1 MPEYTWDMKGYASK
15 YGFYTSENLSRREAE
30 RTLQLEPEPPKESDL
45 NNYIIQAQQQRD
57 LRYLSFFLHHYEKM
71 LNGRIYSFWRSD
83 GNERYDPERFLDY
96 KMTCVVAVIER
107 FSDYDPSTGADFTTY
122 LYPFITDALLSCR
135 MLEESWSVDSLDQYK
150 KIRGI
155 AWKYRTSG
163 ENTKKTISEYAAEKN
178 CKQETAAEYL
188 NAAKGIRNRQSFY
201 VSRQDEDSE
210 ETGEDVSR
218 DDYWDYA
225 EILWN
230 GIKAEAIQKAFD
242 ALDYREQT
250 LLEKRNAICMRCGRV
265 SPMSSRFSF
274 EELATLFEGSGTSGA
289 ERAYRK
295 ALDKLTTIL
304 VEEGILHAVRLK
316 RKNITR
322 KKKEIATAIYLYQ
335 VDYDGEWGEI
345 YFDFVNRTTEIR
357 KLAEW
362 DRMISKVFSKKAI
375 CYIQTHPLFVRK
387 ITNFALN
394 KFVQTNII
402 ETIIVCFYWRWIQC

>member
-45 NNYIIQAQQQRD
+45 NNYIIQAQQQKD

-83 GNERYDPERFLDY
+83 GNERYDPERFLNY

-188 NAAKGIRNRQSFY
+188 NAAKGIRSRQSFY

-242 ALDYREQT
+242 ALDYREQM

-322 KKKEIATAIYLYQ
+322 KKEIATAIYLYQ

-375 CYIQTHPLFVRK
+375 CYIQTHPLLVNLK
-387 ITNFALN
+387 
-394 KFVQTNII
+394 
-402 ETIIVCFYWRWIQC
+402 EIVISFFL

>member
-1 MPEYTWDMKGYASK
+1 MK
-15 YGFYTSENLSRREAE
+15 N
-30 RTLQLEPEPPKESDL
+30 
-45 NNYIIQAQQQRD
+45 
-57 LRYLSFFLHHYEKM
+57 
-71 LNGRIYSFWRSD
+71 
-83 GNERYDPERFLDY
+83 
-96 KMTCVVAVIER
+96 
-107 FSDYDPSTGADFTTY
+107 
-122 LYPFITDALLSCR
+122 ALLSCR

-188 NAAKGIRNRQSFY
+188 NAAKGIRSRQSFY

-250 LLEKRNAICMRCGRV
+250 LLEKRNAICMLCGRV
-265 SPMSSRFSF
+265 SPMSSCSSF

-335 VDYDGEWGEI
+335 VDYDGEWGKI

-375 CYIQTHPLFVRK
+375 CYIQTHPLLVNLK
-387 ITNFALN
+387 
-394 KFVQTNII
+394 
-402 ETIIVCFYWRWIQC
+402 EIVISFSL

>member
-45 NNYIIQAQQQRD
+45 NNYIIQAQQQKD

-188 NAAKGIRNRQSFY
+188 NAAKGIRSRQSFY

-218 DDYWDYA
+218 DDCCDYA

-230 GIKAEAIQKAFD
+230 GIKAKAIQKAFD

-265 SPMSSRFSF
+265 SPMSSRSSF

-375 CYIQTHPLFVRK
+375 CYIQTHPLLVNLK
-387 ITNFALN
+387 
-394 KFVQTNII
+394 
-402 ETIIVCFYWRWIQC
+402 EIVISFSL

>member
-45 NNYIIQAQQQRD
+45 NNYIIQAQQQKD

-188 NAAKGIRNRQSFY
+188 NAAKGIRSRQSFY

-265 SPMSSRFSF
+265 SPMSSRSSF

-335 VDYDGEWGEI
+335 VDHDGEWGEI

-375 CYIQTHPLFVRK
+375 CYIQTHPLLVNLK
-387 ITNFALN
+387 
-394 KFVQTNII
+394 
-402 ETIIVCFYWRWIQC
+402 EIVISFSL

>member
-45 NNYIIQAQQQRD
+45 NNYIIQAQQQKD

-155 AWKYRTSG
+155 AWKYCTSG

-188 NAAKGIRNRQSFY
+188 NAAKGIRSRQSFY

-230 GIKAEAIQKAFD
+230 GIKAKAIQKAFD

-265 SPMSSRFSF
+265 SPMSSRSSF

-345 YFDFVNRTTEIR
+345 YFDFENRTTEIR

-375 CYIQTHPLFVRK
+375 CYIQTHPLLVNLK
-387 ITNFALN
+387 
-394 KFVQTNII
+394 
-402 ETIIVCFYWRWIQC
+402 EIVISFSF

>member
-1 MPEYTWDMKGYASK
+1 MPEYKWDMKGYASK
-15 YGFYTSENLSRREAE
+15 YGFYTGENLSRMEAE

-45 NNYIIQAQQQRD
+45 NNYIIQAQQQKD

-188 NAAKGIRNRQSFY
+188 NAAKGIRSRQSFY

-230 GIKAEAIQKAFD
+230 GIKAKAIQKAFD

-265 SPMSSRFSF
+265 SPMSSRSSF

-375 CYIQTHPLFVRK
+375 CYIQTHPLLVNLK
-387 ITNFALN
+387 
-394 KFVQTNII
+394 
-402 ETIIVCFYWRWIQC
+402 EIVISFSL

>member
-45 NNYIIQAQQQRD
+45 NNYIIQAQQQKD

-188 NAAKGIRNRQSFY
+188 NAAKGIRSRQSFY

-230 GIKAEAIQKAFD
+230 GIKAKAIQKAFD

-265 SPMSSRFSF
+265 SPMSSRSSF

-316 RKNITR
+316 RKNTTR

-375 CYIQTHPLFVRK
+375 CYIQTHPLLVNLK
-387 ITNFALN
+387 
-394 KFVQTNII
+394 
-402 ETIIVCFYWRWIQC
+402 EIVISFSL

>member
-1 MPEYTWDMKGYASK
+1 MPEYTWDMKEYASK

-45 NNYIIQAQQQRD
+45 NNYIIQAQQQKD

-71 LNGRIYSFWRSD
+71 LNGRIYNFWRSD
-83 GNERYDPERFLDY
+83 DNERYDPERFLDY

-122 LYPFITDALLSCR
+122 LYPFITDAILSCR

-188 NAAKGIRNRQSFY
+188 NAAKGIRSRQSFY

-265 SPMSSRFSF
+265 SPMSSRSSF

-335 VDYDGEWGEI
+335 VDYDGKWGEI

-375 CYIQTHPLFVRK
+375 CYIQTHPLLVNLK
-387 ITNFALN
+387 
-394 KFVQTNII
+394 
-402 ETIIVCFYWRWIQC
+402 EIVISFSL

>member
-45 NNYIIQAQQQRD
+45 NNYIIQAQQQKD

-83 GNERYDPERFLDY
+83 GNERYDQERFLDY
-96 KMTCVVAVIER
+96 KTTCVVAVIER

-188 NAAKGIRNRQSFY
+188 NAAKGIRSRQSFY

-230 GIKAEAIQKAFD
+230 GIKAKAIQKAFD

-265 SPMSSRFSF
+265 SPMSSRSSF

-375 CYIQTHPLFVRK
+375 CYIQTHPLLVNLK
-387 ITNFALN
+387 
-394 KFVQTNII
+394 
-402 ETIIVCFYWRWIQC
+402 EIVISFSL

>member
-1 MPEYTWDMKGYASK
+1 MPEYKWNLKGYSSK
-15 YGFYTSENLSRREAE
+15 YGFYTGENLSRMEAE
-30 RTLQLEPEPPKESDL
+30 RTLQLEPEPPKVSNL
-45 NNYIIQAQQQRD
+45 NDYIIQAQQQNN

-71 LNGRIYSFWRSD
+71 LNGRIYNFWRSD

-188 NAAKGIRNRQSFY
+188 KAAKWLRSRQSFY

-230 GIKAEAIQKAFD
+230 GIKAKAIQKAFD

-265 SPMSSRFSF
+265 SPMSSRSSF

-375 CYIQTHPLFVRK
+375 CYIQTHPLLVNLK
-387 ITNFALN
+387 
-394 KFVQTNII
+394 
-402 ETIIVCFYWRWIQC
+402 EIVISFSL

>member
-45 NNYIIQAQQQRD
+45 NNYIIQAQQQKD

-155 AWKYRTSG
+155 AWKYCTSG

-188 NAAKGIRNRQSFY
+188 NAAKGIRSRQSFY

-230 GIKAEAIQKAFD
+230 GIKAKAIQKAFD

-265 SPMSSRFSF
+265 SPMSSRSSF

-375 CYIQTHPLFVRK
+375 CYIQTHPLLVNLK
-387 ITNFALN
+387 
-394 KFVQTNII
+394 
-402 ETIIVCFYWRWIQC
+402 EIVISFSLYEKSRILH

>member
-1 MPEYTWDMKGYASK
+1 MPEYTWDMKGYSSK
-15 YGFYTSENLSRREAE
+15 YGFYTGENLSRMEAE
-30 RTLQLEPEPPKESDL
+30 RTLQLEPEPPKVSNL
-45 NNYIIQAQQQRD
+45 NDYIIQAQQQNN

-71 LNGRIYSFWRSD
+71 LNGRIYNFWRSD

-188 NAAKGIRNRQSFY
+188 NAAKGIRSRQSFY

-230 GIKAEAIQKAFD
+230 GIKAKAIQKAFD

-265 SPMSSRFSF
+265 SPMSSRSSF

-375 CYIQTHPLFVRK
+375 CYIQTHSLLVNLK
-387 ITNFALN
+387 
-394 KFVQTNII
+394 
-402 ETIIVCFYWRWIQC
+402 EIVISFSL

>member
-1 MPEYTWDMKGYASK
+1 MPEYTLDMKGYASK
-15 YGFYTSENLSRREAE
+15 YGFYISENLSRREAE

-45 NNYIIQAQQQRD
+45 NNYIIQAQQQKD

-163 ENTKKTISEYAAEKN
+163 ENTKKTISEYAVEKN

-188 NAAKGIRNRQSFY
+188 NAAKGIRSRQSFY

-265 SPMSSRFSF
+265 SPMSSRSSF
-274 EELATLFEGSGTSGA
+274 EELATLFEGSGTSGT

-322 KKKEIATAIYLYQ
+322 KKKEIATAIHLYQ

-375 CYIQTHPLFVRK
+375 CYIQTHPLLV
-387 ITNFALN
+387 NLN
-394 KFVQTNII
+394 
-402 ETIIVCFYWRWIQC
+402 EIVISFSLYEKSRILH

>member
-45 NNYIIQAQQQRD
+45 NNYIIQAQQQKD
-57 LRYLSFFLHHYEKM
+57 LRYLSFFLHHYVKM

-188 NAAKGIRNRQSFY
+188 NAAKGIRSRQSFY

-322 KKKEIATAIYLYQ
+322 KKEIATAIYLYQ

-375 CYIQTHPLFVRK
+375 CYIQTHPLLVNLK
-387 ITNFALN
+387 
-394 KFVQTNII
+394 
-402 ETIIVCFYWRWIQC
+402 EIVISFFL

>member
-45 NNYIIQAQQQRD
+45 NNYIIQAQQQKD

-83 GNERYDPERFLDY
+83 DNERYDPERFLNY

-188 NAAKGIRNRQSFY
+188 NAAKGIRSRQSFY

-322 KKKEIATAIYLYQ
+322 KKEIATAIYLYQ

-375 CYIQTHPLFVRK
+375 CYIQTHPLLVNLK
-387 ITNFALN
+387 
-394 KFVQTNII
+394 
-402 ETIIVCFYWRWIQC
+402 EIVISFSL

>member
-45 NNYIIQAQQQRD
+45 NNYIIQAQQQKD

-83 GNERYDPERFLDY
+83 DNERYDPERFLNY

-107 FSDYDPSTGADFTTY
+107 FSDYDPSIRADFTTY

-188 NAAKGIRNRQSFY
+188 NAAKGIRSRQSFY

-242 ALDYREQT
+242 ALDYREQM

-265 SPMSSRFSF
+265 SPMSSRSSF

-335 VDYDGEWGEI
+335 VDYDGKWGEI

-375 CYIQTHPLFVRK
+375 CYIQTHPLLVNLK
-387 ITNFALN
+387 
-394 KFVQTNII
+394 
-402 ETIIVCFYWRWIQC
+402 EIVISFSL

>member
-45 NNYIIQAQQQRD
+45 NNYIIQLQQQKD

-122 LYPFITDALLSCR
+122 LYPFITDALLSCC

-188 NAAKGIRNRQSFY
+188 NAAKGIRSRQSFY

-230 GIKAEAIQKAFD
+230 GIKAKAIQKAFD

-265 SPMSSRFSF
+265 SPMSSRSSF

-375 CYIQTHPLFVRK
+375 CYIQTHPFLVNLK
-387 ITNFALN
+387 
-394 KFVQTNII
+394 
-402 ETIIVCFYWRWIQC
+402 EIVISFSL

>member
-45 NNYIIQAQQQRD
+45 NNYIIQAQQQKD

-188 NAAKGIRNRQSFY
+188 NAAKGIRSRQSLY

-210 ETGEDVSR
+210 ETGEDVSQ

-322 KKKEIATAIYLYQ
+322 KKEIATAIYLYQ

-375 CYIQTHPLFVRK
+375 CYIQTHPLLVNLK
-387 ITNFALN
+387 
-394 KFVQTNII
+394 
-402 ETIIVCFYWRWIQC
+402 EIVISFFL

>member
-1 MPEYTWDMKGYASK
+1 MPEYTWDMKGYSSK
-15 YGFYTSENLSRREAE
+15 YGFYTGENLSRMEAE
-30 RTLQLEPEPPKESDL
+30 RTLQLEPEPPKVSNL
-45 NNYIIQAQQQRD
+45 NDYIIQAQQQNN

-71 LNGRIYSFWRSD
+71 LNGRIYNFWRSD
-83 GNERYDPERFLDY
+83 GNERYDAERFLDY

-188 NAAKGIRNRQSFY
+188 NAAKGIRSRQSFY

-230 GIKAEAIQKAFD
+230 GIKAKAIQKAFD

-265 SPMSSRFSF
+265 SPMSSRSSF

-375 CYIQTHPLFVRK
+375 CYIQTHPLLVNLK
-387 ITNFALN
+387 
-394 KFVQTNII
+394 
-402 ETIIVCFYWRWIQC
+402 EIVISFSL

>member
-1 MPEYTWDMKGYASK
+1 MPEYKWNLKGYSSK
-15 YGFYTSENLSRREAE
+15 YGFYTGENLSRMEAE
-30 RTLQLEPEPPKESDL
+30 RTLQLEPEPPKVSNL
-45 NNYIIQAQQQRD
+45 NDYIIQAQQQNN

-71 LNGRIYSFWRSD
+71 LNGRIYNFWRSD

-96 KMTCVVAVIER
+96 KMACVVAVIER
-107 FSDYDPSTGADFTTY
+107 FLDYDPSIGADFTTY

-163 ENTKKTISEYAAEKN
+163 EHAQKTISEYAAEKN

-188 NAAKGIRNRQSFY
+188 KAAKGLRSRQSFY

-218 DDYWDYA
+218 DDHWDYA

-242 ALDYREQT
+242 TLDYREQT
-250 LLEKRNAICMRCGRV
+250 LLEKRNAICMHCGRV
-265 SPMSSRFSF
+265 SPMSSRSSF

-316 RKNITR
+316 RKNINR
-322 KKKEIATAIYLYQ
+322 KKEIATAIYLYQ

-362 DRMISKVFSKKAI
+362 DRMISQVFAKKAI
-375 CYIQTHPLFVRK
+375 TYLTRHVEPMNVKQ
-387 ITNFALN
+387 AY
-394 KFVQTNII
+394 
-402 ETIIVCFYWRWIQC
+402 IVC

>member
-45 NNYIIQAQQQRD
+45 NNYIIQAQQQKD

-188 NAAKGIRNRQSFY
+188 NAAKGVRSRQSFY

-375 CYIQTHPLFVRK
+375 CYIQTHPLLVNLK
-387 ITNFALN
+387 
-394 KFVQTNII
+394 
-402 ETIIVCFYWRWIQC
+402 EIVISFSL

>member
-45 NNYIIQAQQQRD
+45 NNYIIQAQQQKD

-188 NAAKGIRNRQSFY
+188 NAAKGIRSRQSFY

-218 DDYWDYA
+218 DDCWDYA

-265 SPMSSRFSF
+265 SPMSSRSSF

-375 CYIQTHPLFVRK
+375 CYIQTHPL
-387 ITNFALN
+387 
-394 KFVQTNII
+394 
-402 ETIIVCFYWRWIQC
+402 

>member
-15 YGFYTSENLSRREAE
+15 YRFYTSENLSRREAE

-45 NNYIIQAQQQRD
+45 NNYIIQAQQQKD

-188 NAAKGIRNRQSFY
+188 NAAKGIRSRQSFY

-265 SPMSSRFSF
+265 SPMSSRSSF

-375 CYIQTHPLFVRK
+375 CYIQTHPLLVNLK
-387 ITNFALN
+387 
-394 KFVQTNII
+394 
-402 ETIIVCFYWRWIQC
+402 EIVISFSL

>member
-45 NNYIIQAQQQRD
+45 NNYIIQAQQQKD

-188 NAAKGIRNRQSFY
+188 NAAKGIRSRQSFY

-265 SPMSSRFSF
+265 SPMSSRSSF

-316 RKNITR
+316 RKNITG

-375 CYIQTHPLFVRK
+375 CYIQTHPLLVNLK
-387 ITNFALN
+387 
-394 KFVQTNII
+394 
-402 ETIIVCFYWRWIQC
+402 EIVISFSL

>member
-15 YGFYTSENLSRREAE
+15 YRFYTSENLSRREAE

-45 NNYIIQAQQQRD
+45 NNYIIQAQQQKD

-135 MLEESWSVDSLDQYK
+135 MMEESWSVDSLDQYK

-188 NAAKGIRNRQSFY
+188 NAAKGIRSRQSFY

-210 ETGEDVSR
+210 ENGEDVSR

-265 SPMSSRFSF
+265 SPMSSRSSF

-375 CYIQTHPLFVRK
+375 CYIQTHPLLVNLK
-387 ITNFALN
+387 
-394 KFVQTNII
+394 
-402 ETIIVCFYWRWIQC
+402 EIVISFSL

>member
-1 MPEYTWDMKGYASK
+1 MREYTWDMKGYASK

-45 NNYIIQAQQQRD
+45 NNYIIQAQQQKD

-188 NAAKGIRNRQSFY
+188 NAAKGIRSRQSFY

-250 LLEKRNAICMRCGRV
+250 LLEKRNTICMRCGRV

-322 KKKEIATAIYLYQ
+322 KKEIATAIYLYQ

-375 CYIQTHPLFVRK
+375 CYIQTHPLLVNLK
-387 ITNFALN
+387 
-394 KFVQTNII
+394 
-402 ETIIVCFYWRWIQC
+402 EIVISFFL

>member
-1 MPEYTWDMKGYASK
+1 MPEYTWDMKGYSSK
-15 YGFYTSENLSRREAE
+15 YGFYTGENLSRMEAE
-30 RTLQLEPEPPKESDL
+30 RTLQLEPEPPKVSNL
-45 NNYIIQAQQQRD
+45 NDYIIQAQQQNN

-71 LNGRIYSFWRSD
+71 LNGRIYNFWRSD

-188 NAAKGIRNRQSFY
+188 NAAKGIRSRQSFY

-230 GIKAEAIQKAFD
+230 GIKAKAIQKAFD

-265 SPMSSRFSF
+265 SPMSSRSSF

-322 KKKEIATAIYLYQ
+322 KKEIATAIYLYQ

-375 CYIQTHPLFVRK
+375 CYIQTHPLLVNLK
-387 ITNFALN
+387 
-394 KFVQTNII
+394 
-402 ETIIVCFYWRWIQC
+402 EIVISFFL

>member
-1 MPEYTWDMKGYASK
+1 MPEYTWDMKEYASK

-45 NNYIIQAQQQRD
+45 NNYIIQAQQQKD

-163 ENTKKTISEYAAEKN
+163 EYTKKTISEYAAEKN

-188 NAAKGIRNRQSFY
+188 NAAKGIRSRQSFY

-322 KKKEIATAIYLYQ
+322 KKEIATAIYLYQ

-375 CYIQTHPLFVRK
+375 CYIQTHPLLVNLK
-387 ITNFALN
+387 
-394 KFVQTNII
+394 
-402 ETIIVCFYWRWIQC
+402 EIVISFSL

>member
-45 NNYIIQAQQQRD
+45 NNYIIQAQQQKD

-83 GNERYDPERFLDY
+83 DNERYDPERFLNY

-107 FSDYDPSTGADFTTY
+107 FSDYDPSIRADFTTY

-150 KIRGI
+150 KIREI

-188 NAAKGIRNRQSFY
+188 NAAKGIRSRQSFY

-242 ALDYREQT
+242 ALDYREQM

-265 SPMSSRFSF
+265 SPMSSRSSF

-335 VDYDGEWGEI
+335 VDYDGKWGEI

-375 CYIQTHPLFVRK
+375 CYIQTHPLLVNLK
-387 ITNFALN
+387 G
-394 KFVQTNII
+394 
-402 ETIIVCFYWRWIQC
+402 IVISFSL

>member
-15 YGFYTSENLSRREAE
+15 YGFYTSKNLSRREAE

-45 NNYIIQAQQQRD
+45 NNYIIQAQQQKD

-107 FSDYDPSTGADFTTY
+107 FSDNNPSTGADFTTY

-188 NAAKGIRNRQSFY
+188 NAAKGIRSRQSFY

-265 SPMSSRFSF
+265 SPMSSRSSF
-274 EELATLFEGSGTSGA
+274 EELATLFEGSRTSGA

-295 ALDKLTTIL
+295 VLDKLTTIL
-304 VEEGILHAVRLK
+304 LEEGILHAVRLK

-375 CYIQTHPLFVRK
+375 CYIQTHPLLVNLK
-387 ITNFALN
+387 
-394 KFVQTNII
+394 
-402 ETIIVCFYWRWIQC
+402 EIVISFSL

>member
-1 MPEYTWDMKGYASK
+1 MLEYTWDMKGYASK

-45 NNYIIQAQQQRD
+45 NNYIIQAQQQKD

-188 NAAKGIRNRQSFY
+188 NAAKGIRSRQSFY

-218 DDYWDYA
+218 DDCWDYA

-230 GIKAEAIQKAFD
+230 GIKAKAIQKAFD

-265 SPMSSRFSF
+265 SPMSSRSSF

-375 CYIQTHPLFVRK
+375 CYIQTHPLLVNLK
-387 ITNFALN
+387 
-394 KFVQTNII
+394 
-402 ETIIVCFYWRWIQC
+402 EIVISFSF

>member
-45 NNYIIQAQQQRD
+45 NNYIIQAQQQKD

-83 GNERYDPERFLDY
+83 DNERYDPERFLNY

-107 FSDYDPSTGADFTTY
+107 FSDYDPSIRADFTTY

-188 NAAKGIRNRQSFY
+188 NAAKGIRSRQSFY

-265 SPMSSRFSF
+265 SPMSSRSSF

-335 VDYDGEWGEI
+335 VDYDGKWGEI

-375 CYIQTHPLFVRK
+375 CYIQTHPLLVNLK
-387 ITNFALN
+387 
-394 KFVQTNII
+394 
-402 ETIIVCFYWRWIQC
+402 EIVISFSL

>member
-1 MPEYTWDMKGYASK
+1 MPEYTWDMKEYASK

-45 NNYIIQAQQQRD
+45 NNYIIQAQQQKD

-188 NAAKGIRNRQSFY
+188 NAAKGIRSRQSFY

-265 SPMSSRFSF
+265 SPMSSRSSF

-375 CYIQTHPLFVRK
+375 CYIQTHPLLVNLK
-387 ITNFALN
+387 
-394 KFVQTNII
+394 
-402 ETIIVCFYWRWIQC
+402 EIVISFSL

>member
-45 NNYIIQAQQQRD
+45 NNYIIQAQQQKD

-96 KMTCVVAVIER
+96 KMTCIVAVIER

-188 NAAKGIRNRQSFY
+188 NAAKGIRSRQSFY

-230 GIKAEAIQKAFD
+230 GIKAKAIQKAFD

-265 SPMSSRFSF
+265 SPMSSRSSF

-345 YFDFVNRTTEIR
+345 YFDFVNRTTGIR

-375 CYIQTHPLFVRK
+375 CYIQTHPLLVNLK
-387 ITNFALN
+387 
-394 KFVQTNII
+394 
-402 ETIIVCFYWRWIQC
+402 EIVISFSL